1 MSTTPA
7 TTTTP
12 VTDRRRG
19 PDAETVLK
27 AIATRSYA
35 TLATV
40 SSAGRPH
47 VAGVLYAAVGRTLYV
62 STDRSSRKARNIAA
76 TPEVA
81 VTIPVRRVPVGPPS
95 AVQFQGT
102 AELSI
107 GREGHAGFTRV
118 DACEHF
124 FMITADPAADSPIE
138 GTETLARAT
147 KDMSAEFERVATD
160 EDERAARLAQ
170 VQRTEADFGEPMP
183 FGVEAA
189 RAFAQVAADIRRT
202 GRKTRA
208 RALDALIAA
217 TAKSAG
223 LPLYTFNADDLRGV
237 SGLEVVSLPRRRSE
251 P

>member
-40 SSAGRPH
+40 STAGRPH

-102 AELSI
+102 AELLDRDDPEITRLVEQGELKAITSHGELDLPDGCVVRI
-107 GREGHAGFTRV
+107 TPGRRLLTYGLG
-118 DACEHF
+118 
-124 FMITADPAADSPIE
+124 
-138 GTETLARAT
+138 
-147 KDMSAEFERVATD
+147 MSLLQLWRN
-160 EDERAARLAQ
+160 
-170 VQRTEADFGEPMP
+170 P
-183 FGVEAA
+183 
-189 RAFAQVAADIRRT
+189 
-202 GRKTRA
+202 
-208 RALDALIAA
+208 LDA
-217 TAKSAG
+217 G
-223 LPLYTFNADDLRGV
+223 GV
-237 SGLEVVSLPRRRSE
+237 VEL
-251 P
+251 